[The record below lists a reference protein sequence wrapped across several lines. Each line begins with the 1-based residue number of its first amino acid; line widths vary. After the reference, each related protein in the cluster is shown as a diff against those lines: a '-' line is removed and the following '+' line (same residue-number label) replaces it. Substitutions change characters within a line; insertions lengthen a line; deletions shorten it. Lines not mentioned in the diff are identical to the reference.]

1 MKHRKNMFR
10 GWGIVPVIVA
20 TFILWQLFD
29 SCLKSFDDKFKKIDQ
44 DIKDKTTIVL
54 SPDANPES
62 LSRIIY
68 ENGYCDSIADAEFIA
83 KTLVERQKAPIQ
95 RSFLDHLLRRKKNN
109 RLESLY
115 SLQKR
120 DIGQVSAHVA
130 DSCQVLNTALLVSR
144 DKIGI
149 ANDSVFPYNSQTDS
163 GLDSITVVVEQ
174 ELEKAWYQLFKTSK
188 VPCANIPVRLQMHY
202 RDSLGPQ
209 IQPIGYGFT
218 DQDGIAIFKG
228 LCADSS
234 YSVLP
239 IREGF
244 EYGQSKGVVG
254 GEWIVQRGSIGR
266 LWHGFMN
273 LIHNRKDGEFRFI
286 EKEHRIPLLSNTAL
300 RQIKSE
306 RTIIV
311 RTPDEFKNEFVK
323 SRHWVIWSW
332 WALTIVLAFFFRRGK
347 KFPKRAFDFLSGL
360 IMACCMLLS
369 GLCVLMMFSMV
380 DPVNDELK
388 GWDMAIG
395 IMSGVGLTIIL
406 LFFDFVKRFNQETR
420 PFKAYNS
427 LKKHHLRGL
436 GWLVLAL
443 LLTFLL
449 FLLGK
454 DVGGMKVN
462 LAFGSL
468 VFQPSEIAK
477 YLIVLFSAI
486 FFVENNDRII
496 HYSQPFDTSFKEK
509 IRAMGWMILGLVGLM
524 IMYVVLGD
532 MGPGLVL
539 GISFTLLYSFCK
551 SIQDLRDR
559 GKNWLKCDLMMLV
572 YGVVSYALLL
582 FIFRRSGIGYW
593 YFWGS
598 VVWFVVW
605 VFLGAI
611 DIQKTLNYRNWIWKK
626 QFHETAVIMN
636 LVIFVFI
643 LGNNASSDFGILN
656 RLENRTSV
664 CTNTWGGM
672 DKVFQDVKHG
682 AITQDT
688 LLQDTL
694 RNPVS
699 NIQVANGLWALASGG
714 PWGQGWGNGKPSV
727 IPAFHTDM
735 ILSSIG
741 EQRGFKG
748 LCFVIV
754 LYLVLL
760 ISVGWKGKK
769 AGDPFV
775 LFFCMGVAIVTAVQ
789 LFIIALGS
797 AGAIPLTGVTV
808 PLLSY
813 GKVSMILNIVAFGFV
828 LSLVTREDPIT
839 VEEHI
844 KAKKNYVES
853 SKWTLRVAVVML
865 AAAAL
870 FTLGVWAN
878 YQFLQ
883 REKTLLQPA
892 FVININGDP
901 VLEYNPRIALIT
913 NEMYTGRIFDRNGLL
928 LATSNK
934 DDISGKVQDSLIKC
948 GISIEDLDAIK
959 RRHLK
964 RYYPFAEQLFFMVG
978 NLNPTKLLYSYDED
992 QPVGYMAEV
1001 QHLSYLRGF
1010 DNRLLD
1016 KNKNQAKVRLVTDK
1030 KRGNRF
1036 LKPMVKTTG
1045 LMPLYDYSKL
1055 IPYLKDG
1062 SGKELEEHNRTVEK
1076 GEYDLYLTVDAALQ
1090 KDIQD
1095 NLEKY
1100 MNNPNIFGNTRD
1112 NFKGNPYYKL
1122 MRVSVVVLDAKNGD
1136 LLASANYPKP
1146 NFNRLEEEQELARE
1160 LKKEF
1165 PSYSDNYKF
1174 RDPGWTAYTDI
1185 DLGTTRQTAPGST
1198 AKIMS
1203 AMAGLMKVGQTASE
1217 QKYYVSPGNRVEIG
1231 QYPEPSGHK
1240 VTMEEAIVKSSN
1252 CYFINL
1258 VNSNDLYPELETIYK
1273 TIGASVSD
1281 IVPYYYRP
1289 MKDEAKYQ
1297 RFHNTVAKIEGI
1309 ALRRYAS
1316 FSSDEKKDEIKMN
1329 MGEWKWAWGQGFGG
1343 HELKASPLNMARLAS
1358 AVVNDGE
1365 MPNTQYVI
1373 NKDLRQEGKV
1383 KLLGKDETNIL
1394 KGYMKKE
1401 TENHKTNRAKVSS
1414 LPSNMGGKTGTA
1426 ERTIYETIKSKKG
1439 IDIND
1444 GWYMFFIEGDDDHH
1458 PLAVVVRIER
1468 GVGSS
1473 PAVRLSGYMLLD
1485 VLKKH
1490 PVIKK

>member
-1 MKHRKNMFR
+1 MKQKENNNKAL
-10 GWGIVPVIVA
+10 GVIPVIFA
-20 TFILWQLFD
+20 TIVLWIMYSF
-29 SCLKSFDDKFKKIDQ
+29 CLRSYNDKFDQ
-44 DIKDKTTIVL
+44 INQNIKDKTTIVL
-54 SPDANPES
+54 SAYTDS
-62 LSRIIY
+62 VLLKKIIY
-68 ENGYCDSIADAEFIA
+68 DNGYCETERDAAFVA
-83 KTLVERQKAPIQ
+83 KTLV
-95 RSFLDHLLRRKKNN
+95 D
-109 RLESLY
+109 RLQNGKMEDFNYLY
-115 SLQKR
+115 ALQKR
-120 DIGQVSAHVA
+120 ANGQVSAHIA
-130 DSCQVLNTALLVSR
+130 DSCQVLSTALLVSR
-144 DKIGI
+144 EKIGVT
-149 ANDSVFPYNSQTDS
+149 NDSVFQYESPMDS
-163 GLDSITVVVEQ
+163 GLYSISVVVEQ
-174 ELEKAWYQLFKTSK
+174 ELEKTSRTRK
-188 VPCANIPVRLQMHY
+188 IPCADVPVRLQMHF
-202 RDSLGPQ
+202 RDSVGDPQLQQLG
-209 IQPIGYGFT
+209 YVFT
-218 DQDGIAIFKG
+218 NQDGVATFDG

-239 IREGF
+239 IREGY
-244 EYGQSKGVVG
+244 EYGQSKGVIG
-254 GEWIVQRGSIGR
+254 GEWIVQRGLLGR

-300 RQIKSE
+300 RQIKNE

-311 RTPDEFKNEFVK
+311 RTPDEFKSELVK

-332 WALTIVLAFFFRRGK
+332 WALSIVLAFFFRRWPK
-347 KFPKRAFDFLSGL
+347 LPKRKFDLSSGF
-360 IMACCMLLS
+360 IVACCMLLS
-369 GLCVLMMFSMV
+369 GLSVLMMFSMV

-395 IMSGVGLTIIL
+395 IMIGVGLTIIL
-406 LFFDFVKRFNQETR
+406 LFFDFVKRFNQETF
-420 PFKAYNS
+420 PFKAYKS

-436 GWLVLAL
+436 GWLAMAL
-443 LLTFLL
+443 LLTGLL
-449 FLLGK
+449 FTSLGK
-454 DVGGMKVN
+454 DVGGMRVN
-462 LAFGSL
+462 LKIPFIPL
-468 VFQPSEIAK
+468 FQPSEIAK

-486 FFVENNDRII
+486 FFVEKNDRII
-496 HYSQPFDTSFKEK
+496 HYSAEFDTSLKEK
-509 IRAMGWMILGLVGLM
+509 FKTMGWIVFGLVGLM
-524 IMYVVLGD
+524 FLYVVLDD
-532 MGPGLVL
+532 MGPSLVL
-539 GISFTLLYSFCK
+539 GVTFTLLYSFCK
-551 SIQDLRDR
+551 SIQDLRDDDNTR
-559 GKNWLKCDLMMLV
+559 RKNWLKCDLMMLV
-572 YGVVSYALLL
+572 YGVVSYAILL
-582 FIFRRSGIGYW
+582 FIFRRFGIEYW
-593 YFWGS
+593 YFWGI
-598 VVWFVVW
+598 VVWLVIW
-605 VFLGAI
+605 VLSGALSI
-611 DIQKTLNYRNWIWKK
+611 RKSLKARDWIWKK

-643 LGNNASSDFGILN
+643 LGNNASSDFGVLN
-656 RLENRTSV
+656 RLENRTSM

-682 AITQDT
+682 LITQDT

-699 NIQVANGLWALASGG
+699 NTQVANGLWALAAGG
-714 PWGQGWGNGKPSV
+714 PKGQGWGNGKPSV

-748 LCFVIV
+748 LCFVIGS
-754 LYLVLL
+754 YLVLL

-769 AGDPFV
+769 AGEPFA
-775 LFFCMGVAIVTAVQ
+775 LFCCMGVAIVTAVQ
-789 LFIIALGS
+789 LFVIALGS

-808 PLLSY
+808 PFLSY
-813 GKVSMILNIVAFGFV
+813 GRVSMILNIVAFGFV

-839 VEEHI
+839 IEEHI

-870 FTLGVWAN
+870 FTLGVWAK
-878 YQFLQ
+878 YQLLQ
-883 REKTLLQPA
+883 RKKTLLQPA

-934 DDISGKVQDSLIKC
+934 DDISGKIQDSLIKC
-948 GISIEDLDAIK
+948 GINIEDLDALK

-1055 IPYLKDG
+1055 IPYLEDG
-1062 SGKELEEHNRTVEK
+1062 LGKKLEEHNRKVERGK
-1076 GEYDLYLTVDAALQ
+1076 YDLYLTVDAALQ

-1100 MNNPNIFGNTRD
+1100 MKNPNDFGNKKD
-1112 NFKGNPYYKL
+1112 DFKNNQYYRL

-1146 NFNRLEEEQELARE
+1146 DFKRLEEEQELARE

-1165 PSYSDNYKF
+1165 PNYSDNYKLGI
-1174 RDPGWTAYTDI
+1174 PSWTAYTDR
-1185 DLGTTRQTAPGST
+1185 DLGTTKQTAPGST
-1198 AKIMS
+1198 AKVMS
-1203 AMAGLMKVGQTASE
+1203 AMAGLMKMGKTASE
-1217 QKYYVSPGNRVEIG
+1217 QKYYISLGNIIENGVFK
-1231 QYPEPSGHK
+1231 EPYSTDEWHKGKK
-1240 VTMEEAIVKSSN
+1240 VTMETAIVQSSN
-1252 CYFINL
+1252 CYFINF
-1258 VNSNDLYPELETIYK
+1258 VNSNDLYPELDTIYK

-1297 RFHNTVAKIEGI
+1297 RFHDTVAKIEGI

-1358 AVVNDGE
+1358 AIVNNGV
-1365 MPNTQYVI
+1365 MPSTQYVM
-1373 NKDLRQEGKV
+1373 NKDLRQEEEI
-1383 KLLGKDETNIL
+1383 KLLGKEETGIL
-1394 KGYMKKE
+1394 KDYMKKE
-1401 TENHKTNRAKVSS
+1401 TENHKTFRAKVSF

-1426 ERTIYETIKSKKG
+1426 ERTIYKTIESKKG
-1439 IDIND
+1439 NDIND
-1444 GWYMFFIEGDDDHH
+1444 GWYMFFIEGDDTHH

>member
-1 MKHRKNMFR
+1 MKQKENNHKA
-10 GWGIVPVIVA
+10 WGLIPVILA
-20 TFILWQLFD
+20 TLILWFLYS
-29 SCLKSFDDKFKKIDQ
+29 SCLKSYNDRFEQINQ

-54 SPDANPES
+54 SANTDS
-62 LSRIIY
+62 VLLKQIIY
-68 ENGYCDSIADAEFIA
+68 DNGYCETERDAAFIA
-83 KTLVERQKAPIQ
+83 KTLVDRLQNGEMEG
-95 RSFLDHLLRRKKNN
+95 FNN
-109 RLESLY
+109 LY
-115 SLQKR
+115 ALQKR
-120 DIGQVSAHVA
+120 ANGQVSAHIA

-144 DKIGI
+144 EKIGVVND
-149 ANDSVFPYNSQTDS
+149 ANLQYDSPMDS
-163 GLDSITVVVEQ
+163 GLYSISVVVEQ
-174 ELEKAWYQLFKTSK
+174 ELEKTSRFQLRTRK
-188 VPCANIPVRLQMHY
+188 VPCVDVPVRLQMHF
-202 RDSLGPQ
+202 RDSVGDPQLQLLG
-209 IQPIGYGFT
+209 YVFT
-218 DQDGIAIFKG
+218 NKDGIAKFDG

-239 IREGF
+239 IREGY

-254 GEWIVQRGSIGR
+254 GEWIVQRGLIGR

-300 RQIKSE
+300 RQIKNE

-311 RTPDEFKNEFVK
+311 RTPDEFKNELVK
-323 SRHWVIWSW
+323 SKRLLLWSW
-332 WALTIVLAFFFRRGK
+332 WALTIVLAFFFRREK
-347 KFPKRAFDFLSGL
+347 RLPKREFDLSSGF
-360 IMACCMLLS
+360 IVACCMLLS
-369 GLCVLMMFSMV
+369 GLSVLMMFSMV

-388 GWDMAIG
+388 GLDMVIGVMIG
-395 IMSGVGLTIIL
+395 IGLTIIL
-406 LFFDFVKRFNQETR
+406 LFFDFVKRFNQEIF
-420 PFKAYNS
+420 PFKAFTS

-436 GWLVLAL
+436 GWLVMAL
-443 LLTFLL
+443 LLTCLL
-449 FLLGK
+449 FTPLGK
-454 DVGGMKVN
+454 DVGVMRVN
-462 LAFGSL
+462 LKIPFIPL
-468 VFQPSEIAK
+468 FQPSEIAK
-477 YLIVLFSAI
+477 YLIVLFFAI

-496 HYSQPFDTSFKEK
+496 HYSGEFDTSLKEK
-509 IRAMGWMILGLVGLM
+509 RKVLGWMICGLVGLM
-524 IMYVVLGD
+524 IIYVVLGD

-551 SIQDLRDR
+551 SIQDLRDDGNTR
-559 GKNWLKCDLMMLV
+559 RKNWLKCDLMMLV
-572 YGVVSYALLL
+572 YGIISYALLL
-582 FIFRRSGIGYW
+582 FIFRKLGMGQW
-593 YFWGS
+593 YFWGTGAWI
-598 VVWFVVW
+598 VIW
-605 VFLGAI
+605 VLSGALSI
-611 DIQKTLNYRNWIWKK
+611 RKSLKAREWVWKK
-626 QFHETAVIMN
+626 QFHETAIIMN

-656 RLENRTSV
+656 RLENRTSM

-672 DKVFQDVKHG
+672 DKIFQDVKRG
-682 AITQDT
+682 EITQDT
-688 LLQDTL
+688 LSQHTL
-694 RNPVS
+694 ISPVS
-699 NIQVANGLWALASGG
+699 NTQVANGLWALAAGG
-714 PWGQGWGNGKPSV
+714 FKGQGWGNGKPSV

-735 ILSSIG
+735 ILSSVG
-741 EQRGFKG
+741 EQRGFIG

-754 LYLVLL
+754 LYLGLL

-769 AGDPFV
+769 TGDPFA

-789 LFIIALGS
+789 LFVIALGS

-808 PLLSY
+808 PFLSY
-813 GKVSMILNIVAFGFV
+813 GRVSMILNIVAFGFV

-839 VEEHI
+839 IKEHI
-844 KAKKNYVES
+844 KAKNNNVKS
-853 SKWTLRVAVVML
+853 SKWTLRVATGML

-870 FTLGVWAN
+870 FTLGVWAK
-878 YQFLQ
+878 YQLLQ
-883 REKTLLQPA
+883 RKKTLLQPA

-934 DDISGKVQDSLIKC
+934 DDIFGKVQDSLIKY
-948 GISIEDLDAIK
+948 GINIEDLDALK

-978 NLNPTKLLYSYDED
+978 NLNPTKLLYSYDDDEN
-992 QPVGYMAEV
+992 QPVGYMADV

-1030 KRGNRF
+1030 KRDNRF
-1036 LKPMVKTTG
+1036 LKPIEKTTG

-1055 IPYLKDG
+1055 IPYLEDG
-1062 SGKELEEHNRTVEK
+1062 SGKKLEEHNRKVGK
-1076 GEYDLYLTVDAALQ
+1076 GKYDLCLTVDAALQ

-1095 NLEKY
+1095 DLEKY
-1100 MNNPNIFGNTRD
+1100 MKNPNDFGNPKD
-1112 NFKGNPYYKL
+1112 NFKNNQYYRL

-1146 NFNRLEEEQELARE
+1146 DFKRLEEEQELARE

-1165 PSYSDNYKF
+1165 PSYSDNY
-1174 RDPGWTAYTDI
+1174 RLGIPAWTAYTDC

-1203 AMAGLMKVGQTASE
+1203 AMAGLMKMGQTADE
-1217 QKYYVSPGNRVEIG
+1217 QKYYISSGNIIERG
-1231 QYPEPSGHK
+1231 SYPEPHGYK
-1240 VTMEEAIVKSSN
+1240 VTMEDAIVQSSN

-1273 TIGASVSD
+1273 AIGASVSD

-1289 MKDEAKYQ
+1289 MMDENKKQ
-1297 RFHNTVAKIEGI
+1297 RFHDTIEEI
-1309 ALRRYAS
+1309 KRFALRNYAL
-1316 FSSDEKKDEIKMN
+1316 FCNDEKKNEIYMGK
-1329 MGEWKWAWGQGFGG
+1329 GEWKWAWGQGFGG

-1358 AVVNDGE
+1358 AIVNNGV

-1373 NKDLRQEGKV
+1373 NKDLRQEGSV
-1383 KLLGKDETNIL
+1383 QLLEKAEADIL
-1394 KGYMKKE
+1394 RNYMKKE
-1401 TENHKTNRAKVSS
+1401 SKYHKDHRAKIE

-1426 ERTIYETIKSKKG
+1426 ERTNYKTIESKKG
-1439 IDIND
+1439 DDIND
-1444 GWYMFFIEGDDDHH
+1444 GWYMFFIEGDNNHH

-1468 GVGSS
+1468 NVGSS

-1485 VLKKH
+1485 ILKKH
-1490 PVIKK
+1490 LVINQ

>member
-1 MKHRKNMFR
+1 MKQKENNHKA
-10 GWGIVPVIVA
+10 WGLIPVILA
-20 TFILWQLFD
+20 TVILWFLY
-29 SCLKSFDDKFKKIDQ
+29 SLCLRSYNDKFDQ
-44 DIKDKTTIVL
+44 INQNIKDKTTIVL
-54 SPDANPES
+54 SANTDS
-62 LSRIIY
+62 VLLKQIIY
-68 ENGYCDSIADAEFIA
+68 DNGYCETERDAAFIA
-83 KTLVERQKAPIQ
+83 KNLIDRLQNGEMED
-95 RSFLDHLLRRKKNN
+95 FNN
-109 RLESLY
+109 LY
-115 SLQKR
+115 ALQKR
-120 DIGQVSAHVA
+120 ANGQVSAHIA
-130 DSCQVLNTALLVSR
+130 DSCQVLSTALLVSR
-144 DKIGI
+144 EKIGV
-149 ANDSVFPYNSQTDS
+149 ANNDNLQYDSPMDS
-163 GLDSITVVVEQ
+163 GLYSISVVVEQ
-174 ELEKAWYQLFKTSK
+174 ELEKTSKFQLHTRK
-188 VPCANIPVRLQMHY
+188 VPCVDVPVRLQMHF
-202 RDSLGPQ
+202 RDSVGDPQLQLLG
-209 IQPIGYGFT
+209 YVFT
-218 DQDGIAIFKG
+218 NKDGIAKFDG

-239 IREGF
+239 IREGY
-244 EYGQSKGVVG
+244 EYGQSKGVIG
-254 GEWIVQRGSIGR
+254 GEWIVHRI
-266 LWHGFMN
+266 WYKE
-273 LIHNRKDGEFRFI
+273 LIHGVKNWIHKTKDNEFHFI

-300 RQIKSE
+300 RQIKNE

-311 RTPDEFKNEFVK
+311 RTPDEFKNELVK
-323 SRHWVIWSW
+323 SRHVLFLSW
-332 WALTIVLAFFFRRGK
+332 WVLTIVLTFFFRRGK
-347 KFPKRAFDFLSGL
+347 RFLKREFDFSSGL
-360 IMACCMLLS
+360 IVACCMLLT
-369 GLCVLMMFSMV
+369 GLSVLMMFSMV

-388 GWDMAIG
+388 GWDMAVG
-395 IMSGVGLTIIL
+395 VMFGVGLTIIL
-406 LFFDFVKRFNQETR
+406 LFFDFVKRFDHETF

-436 GWLVLAL
+436 GWLVMAL
-443 LLTFLL
+443 LLTGLL
-449 FLLGK
+449 FTPLGK
-454 DVGGMKVN
+454 DVGGMRVN
-462 LAFGSL
+462 LKIPFIPL
-468 VFQPSEIAK
+468 FQPSEIAK
-477 YLIVLFSAI
+477 YLIVLFFAI

-496 HYSQPFDTSFKEK
+496 HYSGEFDTSLKEK
-509 IRAMGWMILGLVGLM
+509 RKVLGWMICGLVGLM
-524 IMYVVLGD
+524 IIYVILGD

-551 SIQDLRDR
+551 SIQDLRDDGNTR
-559 GKNWLKCDLMMLV
+559 RKNWLKCDLMMLV
-572 YGVVSYALLL
+572 YGIISYALLL
-582 FIFRRSGIGYW
+582 FIFRRLGMGHW
-593 YFWGS
+593 YFWGT
-598 VVWFVVW
+598 VAWFVIW
-605 VFLGAI
+605 VLSGALSI
-611 DIQKTLNYRNWIWKK
+611 RKSLKAREWVWKK
-626 QFHETAVIMN
+626 QFHETAVVMN

-656 RLENRTSV
+656 RLENRTSM

-682 AITQDT
+682 ILTQDT
-688 LLQDTL
+688 LSQDTL
-694 RNPVS
+694 ISPVS
-699 NIQVANGLWALASGG
+699 NTQVANGLWALAAGG
-714 PWGQGWGNGKPSV
+714 FKGQGWGNGKPSV

-769 AGDPFV
+769 AGDPFA

-789 LFIIALGS
+789 LFVIALGS

-808 PLLSY
+808 PFLSY
-813 GKVSMILNIVAFGFV
+813 GRVSMILNIVAFGFV

-839 VEEHI
+839 NEEHI
-844 KAKKNYVES
+844 KAKNNYVKS
-853 SKWTLRVAVVML
+853 SKWTLRVVTGMLIAAV
-865 AAAAL
+865 L
-870 FTLGVWAN
+870 FTLGVWAK
-878 YQFLQ
+878 YQLLQ
-883 REKTLLQPA
+883 RKKTILQPA

-948 GISIEDLDAIK
+948 GINIEDLDALK

-1016 KNKNQAKVRLVTDK
+1016 KDKNQAKVRLVTDK

-1055 IPYLKDG
+1055 IPYLEDG
-1062 SGKELEEHNRTVEK
+1062 SGKKLEEHNRKVERGK
-1076 GEYDLYLTVDAALQ
+1076 YDLYLTVDAALQ

-1100 MNNPNIFGNTRD
+1100 MKNPNDFGNTKD
-1112 NFKGNPYYKL
+1112 NYKNNQYYRL

-1146 NFNRLEEEQELARE
+1146 DFKRLEEEQELARE

-1165 PSYSDNYKF
+1165 PSYSDNYKLGV
-1174 RDPGWTAYTDI
+1174 PAWTAYTDI
-1185 DLGTTRQTAPGST
+1185 DLGTTKQTAPGST
-1198 AKIMS
+1198 AKVMS
-1203 AMAGLMKVGQTASE
+1203 AMAGLMKLGQNASE
-1217 QKYYVSPGNRVEIG
+1217 QKYYISPGNRVEIG

-1240 VTMEEAIVKSSN
+1240 VTMEEAIVQSSN

-1258 VNSNDLYPELETIYK
+1258 VNSNDLYPELDTIYK

-1297 RFHNTVAKIEGI
+1297 RFHDTVAKIEGI

-1358 AVVNDGE
+1358 AIVNNGV
-1365 MPNTQYVI
+1365 MPSTQYVM
-1373 NKDLRQEGKV
+1373 NKDLRQEEEI
-1383 KLLGKDETNIL
+1383 KLLGKEETGIL
-1394 KGYMKKE
+1394 KDYMKKE
-1401 TENHKTNRAKVSS
+1401 TENHKTFRAKVSS

-1426 ERTIYETIKSKKG
+1426 ERTIYKTIESKKG
-1439 IDIND
+1439 NDIND
-1444 GWYMFFIEGDDDHH
+1444 GWYMFFIEGDDTHH